1 MEYPLLKTVVHIGT
15 KSALNIARVWWPRSR
30 FYFQAEDMNCTR
42 HLYNKLYID
51 TLKIKAAAIR
61 FVLAIVDWRT
71 NKSLGQGTKPFYESI
86 TYQVKLL
93 VLALVT

>member
-1 MEYPLLKTVVHIGT
+1 MEYPLLKTVHIGT

-42 HLYNKLYID
+42 HLCNKLYID